1 MADSEY
7 ILKLVAQLEDQTKGV
22 FDQIAQHGKVAGG
35 DVKKSLASV
44 KRAVDGLEKKLANL
58 KKALATG
65 TGNTQNVQEQIGWFE
80 KLKNNATALQ
90 NELQKLPFGMGG
102 LVTSA
107 IGGVSAVLSLK
118 YAFDKLHETINEGLM
133 LYSKAAL
140 GQEQLATIWRN
151 TGHNMPIAQ
160 LKGYMAELQKATTYG
175 PGEIAQASRALAIHN
190 PISDDLMPRA
200 LKAAADLAAFK
211 NMDIGSAAMML
222 GRASEGQFFGLQRMG
237 VAISATTKESKKFDD
252 VLKDIERSLGGQA
265 ALAAGTYHGQLQ
277 KVEHEYQAIQKVIGA
292 VAEPAAKVWTGAKL
306 SRLEDLNEQAK
317 KSLEAGGLKDL
328 QKTLENIAL
337 AFSKQGGGGGDW
349 LEKTLKTAYAYLLGM
364 HPAMLIFIKLLDKIG
379 EKKGESKEDK
389 QSTSVQETR
398 VEPTPAQAEA
408 IELAEKMA
416 KDHAEWKQIWEEMP
430 PELIPKDTL
439 DYLINAE
446 GALENFSLILA
457 DIQKNLNNIDFGKL
471 NPDIDWKEEGKKAQ
485 AYFDRIKGFA
495 EVNFQAQKS
504 LVWATAQ
511 SKEDAENKIA
521 KLDNEYSLRKIQNA
535 QTEHD
540 AIIALKEQ
548 EFKKEEDR
556 VKGSHRV
563 DATDPDIRKNQ
574 QEDLDAALKKL
585 NEERTT
591 FSIEQEKKL
600 SEAIQNEIKS
610 RQDAYVKEQ
619 QKQIELQQKMRD
631 AALETQKAL
640 TDVALAGANEWTKLT
655 AKFREAN
662 DTLRRAIEELP
673 KSPERA
679 ADLAKQAQSAFA
691 ALKQDV
697 AALEKSLRDTTSHFD
712 NLATQIRQST
722 MHPLEKR
729 ADEMAELDRMI
740 VKARQLVEV
749 GNLQEAEAIYKEAGS
764 KAAGLATP
772 VEGQSKYAA
781 QDDAARYFG
790 VIRAEAEALAKA
802 RVEQGK
808 AVNQLVAG
816 GIQQAG
822 DVQQQALGEQLKTT
836 NEHLADLTEA
846 VKALT
851 NSLNATKEIKPSGD
865 AQRKSGANI
874 PESGQAQ
881 GTGQASAGGEY
892 RIPEGAQGADYQP
905 MAASA
910 GQGTGGGTGQGGGG
924 GWQGTAAGGEVTPGG
939 TPGQPSSG
947 EDWNNPQVQEKWLR
961 ARVAESTAKYKSTA
975 LNAEENYAETLR
987 YSGTPT
993 FYNQQGKGH
1002 QGNAQYYDQST
1013 GRMIEDR
1020 DGSIAAAQESAQQKR
1035 DQRAADE
1042 AQQEKREAYVDKMAK
1057 AGYGEGF
1064 EKMSNADIDAEM
1076 ATEKIQSDYAHGTG
1090 TYDKRLGD
1098 VNAMQKATWGALD
1111 TNQPFYNA
1119 VNAAMQPPSKPSSD
1133 SAEDDAQSKGGDG
1146 TDTFKEQVVAFAK
1159 AVDVFSNQAQVPFK
1173 IEVTAT
1179 GGASVANTDMFG

>member
-35 DVKKSLASV
+35 DVGKSLDSV
-44 KRAVDGLEKKLANL
+44 RKAVDELEKKLANL

-90 NELQKLPFGMGG
+90 NELQKLPFGMGSF
-102 LVTSA
+102 LTSA
-107 IGGVSAVLSLK
+107 IGGASAVLSLK
-118 YAFDKLHETINEGLM
+118 YAFDRLHETISEGLM

-140 GQEQLATIWRN
+140 SQEQLATVWRN
-151 TGHNMPIAQ
+151 MGHNMPIAQ
-160 LKGYMAELQKATTYG
+160 LKGYMAELSKATTFA
-175 PGEIAQASRALAIHN
+175 PGEIAQAARTLAIHN
-190 PISDDLMPRA
+190 PITDELMPRA
-200 LKAAADLAAFK
+200 LKVATDLAAFR
-211 NMDIGSAAMML
+211 NMDIGSAAHTL
-222 GRASEGQFFGLQRMG
+222 GRASEGQFFGLQRSFG
-237 VAISATTKESKKFDD
+237 VQISATTKESKKFDD

-277 KVEHEYQAIQKVIGA
+277 KIEHQYKAIQKALGGVI
-292 VAEPAAKVWTGAKL
+292 EPAAKVWTGAKL
-306 SRLEDLNEQAK
+306 EGLENINELAK
-317 KSLEAGGLKDL
+317 KSLEGGALKDL
-328 QKTLENIAL
+328 QHSLENIAL
-337 AFSKQGGGGGDW
+337 ALTALQGAASGKEFDNFI
-349 LEKTLKTAYAYLLGM
+349 TATTEGVGASVPLLSQF
-364 HPAMLIFIKLLDKIG
+364 LKLLERLGQLRREATEDEG
-379 EKKGESKEDK
+379 EGAGKEEAPVSLTSN
-389 QSTSVQETR
+389 QS
-398 VEPTPAQAEA
+398 EA
-408 IELAEKMA
+408 IQLAHEAVIEHAALIQELN
-416 KDHAEWKQIWEEMP
+416 EMP
-430 PELIPKDTL
+430 EDFFPEGTL
-439 DYLINAE
+439 DGLKDGEAILVHFALIV
-446 GALENFSLILA
+446 A
-457 DIQKNLNNIDFGKL
+457 DMQKNLNNIDFGKL
-471 NPDIDWKEEGKKAQ
+471 KPDVDWKEEGKKAQ

-495 EVNFQAQKS
+495 EVSYQSQKS
-504 LVWATAQ
+504 LVWATAD

-535 QTEHD
+535 QAEHD

-556 VKGSHRV
+556 VKSIHRV

-574 QEDLDAALKKL
+574 QKDLDAALKKL

-662 DTLRRAIEELP
+662 DTLKRAIEELP

-712 NLATQIRQST
+712 NLATQIRQAT
-722 MHPLEKR
+722 MQPLEKR

-740 VKARQLVEV
+740 VKARQLVQA

-790 VIRAEAEALAKA
+790 VIRTEAEALAKA

-808 AVNQLVAG
+808 AANEQLYG
-816 GIQQAG
+816 KIQTAD
-822 DVQQQALGEQLKTT
+822 DVQQQALADQLKTT
-836 NEHLADLTEA
+836 NEHLADLTKA
-846 VKALT
+846 VIDLT
-851 NSLNATKEIKPSGD
+851 NRLNATKEIKPSEA
-865 AQRKSGANI
+865 AQSKAGANI
-874 PESGQAQ
+874 PESGQGASNAP
-881 GTGQASAGGEY
+881 GTFNELAPGVANN
-892 RIPEGAQGADYQP
+892 PDYQP
-905 MAASA
+905 MVSTAGRGTGAVGGQQGGFQERRQVSGAAELSA
-910 GQGTGGGTGQGGGG
+910 QRKSYELTAEEKEAMAWGAPTTPIHYNEKGQGR
-924 GWQGTAAGGEVTPGG
+924 AGR
-939 TPGQPSSG
+939 S
-947 EDWNNPQVQEKWLR
+947 
-961 ARVAESTAKYKSTA
+961 
-975 LNAEENYAETLR
+975 
-987 YSGTPT
+987 
-993 FYNQQGKGH
+993 
-1002 QGNAQYYDQST
+1002 QYYMN
-1013 GRMIEDR
+1013 GAAIEDN
-1020 DGSIAAAQESAQQKR
+1020 GEIARLQESARQKKSEQVRREQR
-1035 DQRAADE
+1035 DVYRKRMEQAGFGKAVEGMTDKELDE
-1042 AQQEKREAYVDKMAK
+1042 VNNTSRLQLNYER
-1057 AGYGEGF
+1057 
-1064 EKMSNADIDAEM
+1064 
-1076 ATEKIQSDYAHGTG
+1076 GTG
-1090 TYDKRLGD
+1090 TYDKSLGETRSS
-1098 VNAMQKATWGALD
+1098 KWGDAFGGLLSKD

-1119 VNAAMQPPSKPSSD
+1119 VASAMQPPPSADGASGESRQQWND
-1133 SAEDDAQSKGGDG
+1133 IGTTLKEGAQNLLDATKAAQEKKDQ
-1146 TDTFKEQVVAFAK
+1146 KEQTINVKVL
-1159 AVDVFSNQAQVPFK
+1159 VDKDGRS
-1173 IEVTAT
+1173 T
-1179 GGASVANTDMFG
+1179 TDIAYA